1 MPDWFVKNVADMPAA
16 SERHSGKWVT
26 FEPEGEEFPHY
37 GTAST

>member
-16 SERHSGKWVT
+16 SERHSGKWVM

-37 GTAST
+37 GRTST